1 MKRLTLIFSFF
12 LIGILVL
19 PINAQMMKHNQDSTS
34 AEMNQS
40 GMMSGGMMGGNQNQS
55 GMMMNRQGGM
65 MGNMMQGGMMGG
77 MQGMGMMNQ
86 NMPIK
91 KYMMM
96 INKLP
101 NMGQALS
108 LTDEQ
113 TKQLMSMQTD
123 FLKKKID
130 YQAAIDKKKIDMK
143 NLLDNDASS
152 SEVRSTM
159 QEIANSKIDMHVNA
173 YETANKMKNMLNA
186 QQKQTLKNWMMNSG
200 GMMGGGMMQ
209 NGMMQGSGMQQG
221 GMMNN
226 SDRQK
231 SGVMDEN

>member
-34 AEMNQS
+34 SGMNQS
-40 GMMSGGMMGGNQNQS
+40 GMMSGSGMMGGQ
-55 GMMMNRQGGM
+55 GMMQPMMRNMMQRGM

-77 MQGMGMMNQ
+77 MQGMCMMNQ

-123 FLKKKID
+123 FMKKKID

-143 NLLDNDASS
+143 NILDNDASS
-152 SEVRSTM
+152 SEVRSAM
-159 QEIANSKIDMHVNA
+159 QEIANIKIDMHVNA
-173 YETANKMKNMLNA
+173 YETANKMKHVLNT

-200 GMMGGGMMQ
+200 GMM
-209 NGMMQGSGMQQG
+209 QGSGMQQG
-221 GMMNN
+221 G
-226 SDRQK
+226 
-231 SGVMDEN
+231 VMDEN

>member
-1 MKRLTLIFSFF
+1 MKRLTLIFSFL

-19 PINAQMMKHNQDSTS
+19 PINAQMMQHNQDSTS
-34 AEMNQS
+34 SGMNQS
-40 GMMSGGMMGGNQNQS
+40 GMMSGSGMMGGNQNQS

-101 NMGQALS
+101 SMGQALS

-123 FLKKKID
+123 FMKKKID
-130 YQAAIDKKKIDMK
+130 YQAAIDKKKIDIK
-143 NLLDNDASS
+143 NILDKGASS
-152 SEVRSTM
+152 SEVRSAM

-173 YETANKMKNMLNA
+173 YETANKMKNVLNA

-200 GMMGGGMMQ
+200 GMMGSGMMK

-221 GMMNN
+221 G
-226 SDRQK
+226 
-231 SGVMDEN
+231 VMDEN

>member
-1 MKRLTLIFSFF
+1 MKRTSIFITLLLILLISVPSF
-12 LIGILVL
+12 
-19 PINAQMMKHNQDSTS
+19 AQMHQKDDDQKNKPDS
-34 AEMNQS
+34 
-40 GMMSGGMMGGNQNQS
+40 MMGN
-55 GMMMNRQGGM
+55 MMQGGM

-86 NMPIK
+86 NQPIK
-91 KYMMM
+91 KYMML
-96 INKLP
+96 IKKIP

-113 TKQLMSMQTD
+113 TKQLISMQTD
-123 FLKKKID
+123 FMKKKID

-143 NLLDNDASS
+143 NLLENDASS
-152 SEVRSTM
+152 SEVRSAM

-173 YETANKMKNMLNA
+173 YDTANKMKNVLNA

-209 NGMMQGSGMQQG
+209 NGMMQGSGKQHG
-221 GMMNN
+221 
-226 SDRQK
+226 
-231 SGVMDEN
+231 GVMDDEED